1 MKNIK
6 TSVKGT
12 ILTIVVDLS
21 QVQGL
26 SASGKNT
33 IIATSG
39 GNQSIEGTDGV
50 RLGLNVYKSV

>member
-6 TSVKGT
+6 TSVKGNT
-12 ILTIVVDLS
+12 LTIVVDLS